1 MGVTVIE
8 NLIYEPVTITNFTNN
23 SEFVTIF
30 YSNYD
35 KSFQSFCI
43 FTNKFITMENI
54 INKAHYWLSDL
65 FDEETRL
72 QVKQMLENDKELLT
86 ESFYKELE
94 FGTGGLRGI
103 MGAGTN
109 RMNKYTVGMATQGLS
124 NYLISQF
131 PKEQIKCAIAYDC
144 RNNSEYFARIT
155 ASVFSANGIKVYL
168 FDSLRPTPELSFTI
182 RHLSCHSG
190 VVLTASHN
198 PKEYNGYKVYWQ
210 DGGQIITPHDKN
222 IINEVRKISDVADV
236 KFDDTLKN
244 VQLIGEDVDNAYIE
258 RLTEV
263 VLNPKIIANTD
274 LKIVYTPIHGS
285 TVHILPKALRK
296 IGFKDINI
304 VPEQAVVDGN
314 FPTVV
319 SPNPEEPA
327 ALEKAIKLAKDINAD
342 IVMGTDPDGDRLG
355 IVVRQK
361 NGEYLL
367 LNGNQTAS
375 ILIYYLL
382 EEWNK
387 KGKLK
392 GKEFIVKTIVT
403 TELLVKMAD
412 HYKVKYYD
420 VLTGFKYIADIIEK
434 YYGTSKFI
442 GGGEESYGFL
452 AGDFVRDKDAVMS
465 CMLVAEV
472 AAWAKS
478 QSKTL
483 DELLIDIYVKFGY
496 FLEGLK
502 SLTKTGKS
510 GLEEIQSMMEKFR
523 DQTPDS
529 INGSSVALVHDFEK
543 SQTIDKIS
551 DLRYD
556 INLPKSNVLQ
566 FDLVDGTKIT
576 VRPSGTE
583 PKIKFYVSVHDKL
596 NNKEDYQAKTIELKE
611 KINKILEE
619 LIKF

>member
-1 MGVTVIE
+1 MDEIR
-8 NLIYEPVTITNFTNN
+8 
-23 SEFVTIF
+23 
-30 YSNYD
+30 
-35 KSFQSFCI
+35 K
-43 FTNKFITMENI
+43 
-54 INKAHYWLSDL
+54 KAEYWLGEI
-65 FDEETRL
+65 FDIETRN
-72 QVKQMLENDKELLT
+72 QVKNMLDSDKELLT
-86 ESFYKELE
+86 ESFYKDLE

-131 PKEQIKCAIAYDC
+131 PNQQIKCAIAYDC
-144 RNNSEYFARIT
+144 RNNSEYFAKIT
-155 ASVFSANGIKVYL
+155 ASVFSANGIKVFL

-182 RHLSCHSG
+182 RHLDCQSG
-190 VVLTASHN
+190 VVITASHN

-210 DGGQIITPHDKN
+210 DGGQIISPHDKN
-222 IINEVRKISDVADV
+222 IIEEVRRISDVAKV
-236 KFDDTLKN
+236 NFDDNLTN
-244 VQLIGEDVDNAYIE
+244 VEIIGEEIDKVYIDKLSE
-258 RLTEV
+258 IC
-263 VLNPKIIANTD
+263 LNPDVIKNTN
-274 LKIVYTPIHGS
+274 LKIVFTPIHGS
-285 TVHILPKALRK
+285 TVNVLPKALRK
-296 IGFKDINI
+296 IGFNDIQI
-304 VPEQAVVDGN
+304 VKEQAVVDGN
-314 FPTVV
+314 FPTVK

-327 ALEKAIKLAKDINAD
+327 ALEMAVKLAKETNAD

-382 EEWNK
+382 EEWNN

-392 GKEFIVKTIVT
+392 GKEYIVKTIVT
-403 TELLVKMAD
+403 TELLIKIAD

-434 YYGTSKFI
+434 NYGTSKFI

-465 CMLVAEV
+465 CMLIAEV
-472 AAWAKS
+472 AAWTKNQGKS
-478 QSKTL
+478 L
-483 DELLIDIYVKFGY
+483 DELLLDIYIKFGY

-510 GLEEIQSMMEKFR
+510 GLEEIQSMMDKFR

-529 INGSSVALVHDFEK
+529 INGSTVALVHDFENGK
-543 SQTIDKIS
+543 TTDKIS

-556 INLPKSNVLQ
+556 IDLPKSNVLQ

-583 PKIKFYVSVHDKL
+583 PKIKFYVSVHDKIS
-596 NNKEDYQAKTIELKE
+596 NKDEYHAKTVELKE
-611 KINKILEE
+611 KINRIIAE
-619 LIKF
+619 LIKS